1 MFKKTKE
8 LNKSKSIILTVTLV
22 IVLLLVVG
30 TTYAWLTSRTTLLS
44 NTFTYGDIEISIRES
59 DTNDGDEDL
68 NTNSY
73 VIMPGA
79 NITKDTKVV
88 VKANSEDCYL
98 FIRIDKENNFD
109 NYMTYS
115 LESNWKELEGYEDI
129 YYTVVN
135 KSSEE
140 QSFNVMKENII
151 KVKPELTHSD
161 LNVIENNVY
170 PTLEI
175 KAYAVQRNENMDEI
189 NDPVKAWK
197 MAYNPAS

>member
-1 MFKKTKE
+1 MFKKIKE

-98 FIRIDKENNFD
+98 FIRIDKENDFD

-115 LESNWKELEGYEDI
+115 LESNWKELEEYAGI
-129 YYTVVN
+129 YYMEVD
-135 KSSEE
+135 KSGEE
-140 QSFNVMKENII
+140 QTFNVIKDNII
-151 KVKPELTHSD
+151 KVKTDLTYADIRNITS
-161 LNVIENNVY
+161 Y
-170 PTLEI
+170 PTMMI
-175 KAYAVQRNENMDEI
+175 SAYAVQRNEDMDAI
-189 NDPVKAWK
+189 NSPKEAWEL
-197 MAYNPAS
+197 AYNPAS